1 MARRIEAPPM
11 RAGRP
16 KLSGSARRAEAR
28 RRARRNRILQVAI
41 PAMVVAVVAVVAIVL
56 VASGGGG
63 APSDR
68 VSVSG
73 PARATLLPDGA
84 GVPDYRA
91 PGLAGGT
98 VSWAEFRGDPTVLVV
113 WAPWCPHCQVE
124 MPMLGRIAPDYPG
137 VGVATVVTAVG
148 DRPGPS
154 PEGFFAQHHLAFRT
168 AVDDADGTIMQVLGV
183 SGFPT
188 VYFVDRDG
196 RVLSSLVGEAP
207 ESDFRAGFAALQDG
221 AAAA

>member
-1 MARRIEAPPM
+1 MARTIEAPSK
-11 RAGRP
+11 RGGRP
-16 KLSGSARRAEAR
+16 RLSGSARRAQAR

-41 PAMVVAVVAVVAIVL
+41 PGALVAVVAVVAIAL
-56 VASGGGG
+56 AASGGSG

-73 PARATLLPDGA
+73 PPRTAILPAGAR
-84 GVPDYRA
+84 VPDYRA
-91 PGLAGGT
+91 PGLSGGT
-98 VSWAEFRGDPTVLVV
+98 VTWTGFRGDPTVLAV

-137 VGVATVVTAVG
+137 VRVATVVTAVG
-148 DRPGPS
+148 EHPGPS
-154 PEGFFAQHHLAFRT
+154 PEGFFAQHGLTFPT
-168 AVDDADGTIMQVLGV
+168 AVDDEGESILQALGV

-196 RVLSSLVGEAP
+196 RVVSSLVGEAP
-207 ESDFRAGFAALQDG
+207 ESEFRARFSALQES